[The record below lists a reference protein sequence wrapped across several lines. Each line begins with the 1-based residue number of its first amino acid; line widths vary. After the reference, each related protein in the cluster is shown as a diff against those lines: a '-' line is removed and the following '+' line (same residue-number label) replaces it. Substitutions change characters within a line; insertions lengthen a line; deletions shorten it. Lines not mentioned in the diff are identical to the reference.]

1 MKALNLNIM
10 AAITILLFFVPIT
23 IVLVRKLWKDKF
35 LRLFSLYCVLEG
47 IVNLLDYIPGIS
59 IAFITQLNV
68 VYNMADFPMMLFL
81 VFNIAAPEKFKQF
94 IKVCIGVYVLF
105 QLYFLF
111 QLGVQYDAIKYPMGL
126 GLILLIG
133 SVLWM
138 LATYLQYPDLLN
150 RQKVYM
156 VILASILFDYGTFVV
171 IYIFDYF
178 MGESNA
184 ASKDNLILYYAS
196 SIVGMLIT
204 IVGLLLI
211 RNKPKSKRPR
221 REIFYGRKPITEIY

>member
-1 MKALNLNIM
+1 LTALNLNLM

-23 IVLVRKLWKDKF
+23 IVLIRKLWSDIF
-35 LRLFSLYCVLEG
+35 LRLFSVYCVLEG
-47 IVNLLDYIPGIS
+47 VINLIDYIPGIPG
-59 IAFITQLNV
+59 AFITQLNV
-68 VYNMADFPMMLFL
+68 VYNMVDFPMMLFL
-81 VFNIAAPEKFKQF
+81 IYQIAAPQLFKTF
-94 IKVCIGVYVLF
+94 IKVSIAAYLAF

-111 QLGVQYDAIKYPMGL
+111 SLGVQYDAIKYPMGL
-126 GLILLIG
+126 GLFLLIG

-138 LATYLQYPDLLN
+138 LANYLQHPDLQN

-156 VILASILFDYGTFVV
+156 VILASIFFDYGTFVV

-178 MGESNA
+178 MGDASA

-204 IVGLLLI
+204 IAGLLLI
-211 RNKPKSKRPR
+211 RNKPKSKKPR
-221 REIFYGRKPITEIY
+221 QGIFYGRQPITEIY